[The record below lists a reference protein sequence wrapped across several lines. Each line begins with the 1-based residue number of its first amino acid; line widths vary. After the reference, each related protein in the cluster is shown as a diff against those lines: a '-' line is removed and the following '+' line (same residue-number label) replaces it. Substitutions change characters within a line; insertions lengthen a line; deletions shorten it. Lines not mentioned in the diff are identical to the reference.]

1 MIKQLC
7 KPCAVDLANRG
18 KTVKQIAARCEK
30 ITCAECGRRRFG
42 VSYEVTGRA
51 RRKKKEAPEK

>member
-7 KPCAVDLANRG
+7 KPCAVDLADRG

-30 ITCAECGRRRFG
+30 ITCA
-42 VSYEVTGRA
+42 
-51 RRKKKEAPEK
+51 